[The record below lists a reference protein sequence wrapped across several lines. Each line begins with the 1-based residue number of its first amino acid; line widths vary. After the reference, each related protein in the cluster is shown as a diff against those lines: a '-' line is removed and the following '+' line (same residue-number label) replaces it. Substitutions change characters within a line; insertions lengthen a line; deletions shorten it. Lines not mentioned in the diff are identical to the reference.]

1 MPNINR
7 KVKVSK
13 VIDSIDKIIKIT
25 VVFGRFNRFKSGP
38 KIVSN
43 KPITREI
50 KNLGYRNTFS
60 QKSGILILIFYKKLK
75 KHEC

>member
-43 KPITREI
+43 KPITLEI
-50 KNLGYRNTFS
+50 K
-60 QKSGILILIFYKKLK
+60 KLW
-75 KHEC
+75 